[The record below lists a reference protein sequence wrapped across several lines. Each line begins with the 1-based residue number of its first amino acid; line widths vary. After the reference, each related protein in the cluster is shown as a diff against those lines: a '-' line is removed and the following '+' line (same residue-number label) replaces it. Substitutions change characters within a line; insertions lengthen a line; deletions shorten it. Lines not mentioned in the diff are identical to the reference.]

1 MEPFTSLRAA
11 ALPIAQPN
19 FDTDQILPAR
29 FLQKPRAQNF
39 GEFLFRDLR
48 YRSDGTE
55 NPDFVLNQPPYR
67 GARIVL
73 AEENFGCGSSRE
85 HAVWALYDYGIR
97 AVIAPSMGDIFMSN
111 AAKNG
116 LLTVVLPAEVVARMI
131 EAVLAGPG
139 LEIAVELQTQ
149 SVTLPGPA
157 SHRFEIDAY
166 RKRCLMSGLDE
177 LAYTLTLLDRIEAFE
192 RDYS

>member
-1 MEPFTSLRAA
+1 MEPFTSLRAG

-48 YRSDGTE
+48 YRSDGSE
-55 NPDFVLNQPPYR
+55 NPDFVLNQPAYR

-116 LLTVVLPAEVVARMI
+116 LLTVVLPEEVVARMI
-131 EAVLAGPG
+131 EAVLARPG
-139 LEIAVELQTQ
+139 LEITVELETQ
-149 SVTLPGPA
+149 SVTLPGSA

>member
-1 MEPFTSLRAA
+1 MTMEPFKPLCAV

-29 FLQKPRAQNF
+29 FLQKPRALNF

-48 YRSDGTE
+48 YRSDGSE
-55 NPDFVLNQPPYR
+55 SPDFVLNKPAYR
-67 GARIVL
+67 AARIVV

-97 AVIAPSMGDIFMSN
+97 VVIAPSMGDIFVSN

-116 LLTVVLPAEVVARMI
+116 LLTIALPETVVAGMM
-131 EAVLAGPG
+131 EAVLAAPG
-139 LEIAVELQTQ
+139 LQMEVDLEAQ
-149 SVTLPGPA
+149 SVTVKGA
-157 SHRFEIDAY
+157 RY
-166 RKRCLMSGLDE
+166 G
-177 LAYTLTLLDRIEAFE
+177 
-192 RDYS
+192 